1 VDYFLQS
8 LAADQGG
15 RAIGVI
21 LSGTASD
28 GVKGMKDIKE
38 VGGITFAQDE
48 ATAKYT
54 GMPQS
59 AVAAGCAD
67 FVLPP
72 DRIAQELARLARHPS
87 RPALAQVPN
96 LSRRQFQFWPCSRSK
111 PA

>member
-1 VDYFLQS
+1 MHHPVDYFLQS

-48 ATAKYT
+48 ASSIVY
-54 GMPQS
+54 GMPR
-59 AVAAGCAD
+59 AAWEIGA
-67 FVLPP
+67 
-72 DRIAQELARLARHPS
+72 AQR
-87 RPALAQVPN
+87 QVPLDRAASLIIQHYAAPVGSN
-96 LSRRQFQFWPCSRSK
+96 LRLVSASP
-111 PA
+111 